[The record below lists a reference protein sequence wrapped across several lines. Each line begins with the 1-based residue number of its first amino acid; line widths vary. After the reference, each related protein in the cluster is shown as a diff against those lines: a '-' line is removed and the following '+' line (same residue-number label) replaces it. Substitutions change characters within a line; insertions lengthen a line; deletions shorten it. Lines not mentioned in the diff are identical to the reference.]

1 MVSDEKST
9 IILIVTPLEVMH
21 LFSLAAFKVFSL
33 SLGLRSLMCVVVDLV
48 GFVYA
53 IWISS
58 VCEFMSFTKF
68 EKFSAIIIIIII

>member
-33 SLGLRSLMCVVVDLV
+33 SLGLRSLIMMCVVVDLV
-48 GFVYA
+48 GVVYA
-53 IWISS
+53 IWIS
-58 VCEFMSFTKF
+58 
-68 EKFSAIIIIIII
+68 